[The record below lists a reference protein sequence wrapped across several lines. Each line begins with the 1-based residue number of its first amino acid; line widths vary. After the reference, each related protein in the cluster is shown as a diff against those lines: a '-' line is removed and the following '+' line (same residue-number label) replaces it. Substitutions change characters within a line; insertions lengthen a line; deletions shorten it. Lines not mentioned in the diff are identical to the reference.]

1 MNGGRTLFSGT
12 NRDQW
17 TQLKLNDLCVHITS
31 GGTPSRRVPT
41 YYIDGVYPWVKTQE
55 LCDTWIN
62 DTEEHITPEAI
73 AQSSA
78 KILPK
83 NTVLVAMYGAT
94 VGKLGLLRQP
104 MTCNQACCALI
115 VDDQKAD
122 YRFIFYHLLQDRDRL
137 KNLAT
142 GAAQQNLSGEVIKS
156 LKFWIPPLPEQRR
169 IAHILGTLDDKIENN
184 RKTAKTLEAMAQAI
198 FKSWFVDFDPVR
210 AKMAGE
216 SRESI
221 CKRLKLTPEILDLF
235 PDRLVDSE
243 LGEIPEGWGNVPF
256 SECVTIIGGGTPK
269 TSVLEYWDGNIP
281 WFSIVDAPIGD
292 GIWVVD
298 TEKKISESGLNNSS
312 TRILPIGT
320 TIITARGTVGRV
332 AIVGVP
338 MAMNQSCY
346 GLRGKYDELGL
357 FTHFSTRLIIKELLQ
372 RAHGSVF
379 DTITRDTL
387 ESIEV
392 TLPPTGIIDW
402 FERMISL
409 PMERLKQYS
418 EETHIV
424 TMLRDTLLPKLISGE
439 IRVPDV
445 DSIVGDSIR
454 ELHRDDLSKGTA

>member
-41 YYIDGVYPWVKTQE
+41 YYIDGVHPWVKTQE
-55 LCDTWIN
+55 LADTWIN
-62 DTEEHITPEAI
+62 NTEEHITAEAI

-122 YRFIFYHLLQDRDRL
+122 YRFIFYQLLQDRDRL

-184 RKTAKTLEAMAQAI
+184 RKTAKTLEAMAKAI

-216 SRESI
+216 SPESI

-243 LGEIPEGWGNVPF
+243 LGEIPEGWKVRPLGAMFGFQNGYAFKSDDWQDYGVPVIKIGSVKPGLVDLSNVSYV
-256 SECVTIIGGGTPK
+256 SEEVANQAKEYQLLPADLVISMTGYVGEVGLVPK
-269 TSVLEYWDGNIP
+269 ASVYPMLNQRVGRIVLDG
-281 WFSIVDAPIGD
+281 
-292 GIWVVD
+292 
-298 TEKKISESGLNNSS
+298 
-312 TRILPIGT
+312 
-320 TIITARGTVGRV
+320 RGTQHVSFAYCLTRQSAFKNAVEIKAHGTAQANVSSSAIMSINTV
-332 AIVGVP
+332 AP
-338 MAMNQSCY
+338 TNT
-346 GLRGKYDELGL
+346 LRSAFDRLCAINFDELL
-357 FTHFSTRLIIKELLQ
+357 TAHETAMII
-372 RAHGSVF
+372 
-379 DTITRDTL
+379 
-387 ESIEV
+387 
-392 TLPPTGIIDW
+392 
-402 FERMISL
+402 
-409 PMERLKQYS
+409 LK
-418 EETHIV
+418 
-424 TMLRDTLLPKLISGE
+424 LRDILLPKLISGE
-439 IRVPDV
+439 IRVSDAQAVV
-445 DSIVGDSIR
+445 DTAANT
-454 ELHRDDLSKGTA
+454 SKLVHD

>member
-41 YYIDGVYPWVKTQE
+41 YYIDGVHPWVKTQE
-55 LCDTWIN
+55 LADTWIN
-62 DTEEHITPEAI
+62 NTEEHITAEAI

-122 YRFIFYHLLQDRDRL
+122 YRFIFYQLLQDRDRL

-216 SRESI
+216 SRENI

-243 LGEIPEGWGNVPF
+243 LGEIPEGWVTGVIIDLATISSGKRPQNRL
-256 SECVTIIGGGTPK
+256 ECQT
-269 TSVLEYWDGNIP
+269 EDANIP
-281 WFSIVDAPIGD
+281 LWGGNGPIGF
-292 GIWVVD
+292 V
-298 TEKKISESGLNNSS
+298 TEPLIHEPC
-312 TRILPIGT
+312 ILT
-320 TIITARGTVGRV
+320 GRV
-332 AIVGVP
+332 GT
-338 MAMNQSCY
+338 
-346 GLRGKYDELGL
+346 LGT
-357 FTHFSTRLIIKELLQ
+357 FFRIDTPCWPSDNTLIIRVRSKTYYEFIFFNLAQLEITLLN
-372 RAHGSVF
+372 RGSTQPLLTQSDLGSQPIIVPTLDAMKAF
-379 DTITRDTL
+379 HDISYNILQYTSICSL
-387 ESIEV
+387 ESNCTALI
-392 TLPPTGIIDW
+392 
-402 FERMISL
+402 
-409 PMERLKQYS
+409 
-418 EETHIV
+418 
-424 TMLRDTLLPKLISGE
+424 RDSILPKLVSGE
-439 IRVPDV
+439 IRVPEAEDRAE
-445 DSIVGDSIR
+445 GA
-454 ELHRDDLSKGTA
+454 LP

>member
-1 MNGGRTLFSGT
+1 MLKNWEQLIYTEAVMVNPRVHLEKGKPYPFLDMASVDPSARCAWTAEWRPFTGGGARFAVGDTLLARITPCLENGKIARYCGQLAHEAHGSTEFIVIRGRGNITDSAYAYYLTKWEGVSGYAISQMT
-12 NRDQW
+12 G
-17 TQLKLNDLCVHITS
+17 TS
-31 GGTPSRRVPT
+31 GRQRVPT
-41 YYIDGVYPWVKTQE
+41 E
-55 LCDTWIN
+55 SLSN
-62 DTEEHITPEAI
+62 
-73 AQSSA
+73 
-78 KILPK
+78 
-83 NTVLVAMYGAT
+83 
-94 VGKLGLLRQP
+94 
-104 MTCNQACCALI
+104 LI
-115 VDDQKAD
+115 VP
-122 YRFIFYHLLQDRDRL
+122 
-137 KNLAT
+137 
-142 GAAQQNLSGEVIKS
+142 V
-156 LKFWIPPLPEQRR
+156 PPLPEQRR

-184 RKTAKTLEAMAQAI
+184 RKTAKSLEAMAQAI

>member
-243 LGEIPEGWGNVPF
+243 LGGIPGGWGVGSF
-256 SECVTIIGGGTPK
+256 ADAVEIIGGGTPK
-269 TSVLEYWDGNIP
+269 TSVSDYWDGEIP
-281 WFSIVDAPIGD
+281 WFS
-292 GIWVVD
+292 VVD
-298 TEKKISESGLNNSS
+298 TPGASDVFVVRTEKSITQAGLNGSS
-312 TRILPIGT
+312 ARMIATGT
-320 TIITARGTVGRV
+320 TIISARGTVGNL
-332 AIVGVP
+332 AIAGRD
-338 MAMNQSCY
+338 MTFNQSCY
-346 GLRGKYDELGL
+346 ALQGKNGSGSYFVFL
-357 FTHFSTRLIIKELLQ
+357 SAQ
-372 RAHGSVF
+372 RMVEHLKAMAHGSVF
-379 DTITRDTL
+379 STITRQTFEAVRAVSPPENVLQQFEKKAAILLDPILRNVNESSTL
-387 ESIEV
+387 A
-392 TLPPTGIIDW
+392 
-402 FERMISL
+402 
-409 PMERLKQYS
+409 Q
-418 EETHIV
+418 
-424 TMLRDTLLPKLISGE
+424 LRDTLLPKLISGE
-439 IRVPDV
+439 LRVPDAMRQME
-445 DSIVGDSIR
+445 DSP
-454 ELHRDDLSKGTA
+454 A